1 MISRITPRDVI
12 GRDAAFGQCG
22 DDVVVGHRVAHQ
34 ASEVGH
40 AFALAEE
47 IREKNDHC
55 AGRFLH
61 NANTKHNILAQGGTK
76 GTFLVQANRSSQ
88 WARHTIHRSSSCD

>member
-55 AGRFLH
+55 AGRFLRFSWH
-61 NANTKHNILAQGGTK
+61 HRFV
-76 GTFLVQANRSSQ
+76 FLIAFVIR
-88 WARHTIHRSSSCD
+88 